1 MSHPFSTPAIRVSGN
16 GSQNEYRPHGQR
28 SPSSTNAT
36 SSTAIPMSIPGSRE
50 AVPPPLPPPKYI
62 GAHISPGQDPG
73 WQWGNTPHSHRD
85 VSSSPNL
92 TNVKPGSSLLSASLP
107 RRAGREDVKS
117 PREAPAFSRRSSQNS
132 ISHDLLSNPSHDG
145 SDDESRTGRPSL
157 ANFRYVVNPV
167 PPYAFRIIAGAP
179 FGLQRDLVR
188 RLCPHLIAVYMA
200 DTKMRS
206 HSSSNGGGVIVRS
219 LLNVDT
225 RYISTVYSRRESQV
239 TCGPASAETTFA
251 SRNGFS
257 PSVAHTSLHFTAH
270 STSSFPQSFAFLLTS
285 TS

>member
-62 GAHISPGQDPG
+62 GAHIGPGQDPG
-73 WQWGNTPHSHRD
+73 WQWGNTPHSHSHRD

-92 TNVKPGSSLLSASLP
+92 ANVKPGSSLLSASLP
-107 RRAGREDVKS
+107 RRAGREEVKS

-132 ISHDLLSNPSHDG
+132 VSHDLLSNPSHDG

-157 ANFRYVVNPV
+157 ANFRYVVALISHMPS
-167 PPYAFRIIAGAP
+167 ILLGS
-179 FGLQRDLVR
+179 LLVR
-188 RLCPHLIAVYMA
+188 LSILRSWRVNAVLICFLKACIIRERLYFRSDVRRMSIHFSSAWYM
-200 DTKMRS
+200 
-206 HSSSNGGGVIVRS
+206 V
-219 LLNVDT
+219 
-225 RYISTVYSRRESQV
+225 
-239 TCGPASAETTFA
+239 
-251 SRNGFS
+251 
-257 PSVAHTSLHFTAH
+257 H
-270 STSSFPQSFAFLLTS
+270 STSFSIWQTRPPSHVQTCL
-285 TS
+285 